1 MDLAEKKQTE
11 GAPPAPHTRFPA
23 LGGYRGWRV
32 RKNRKA
38 HHVPLEHPMEH
49 SIIEPPDFLTTVEQ
63 TARFSAIAEHLNE
76 RGDLTELDA
85 DAVGRYVIAYEVYCS
100 TKNEARHVLKDRD
113 GDERQKAS
121 VQQRLSKATK
131 DVRDCAADLGMTIT
145 SRGKLNMP
153 AKKTGSAFDGLNL

>member
-1 MDLAEKKQTE
+1 MD
-11 GAPPAPHTRFPA
+11 
-23 LGGYRGWRV
+23 
-32 RKNRKA
+32 NC
-38 HHVPLEHPMEH
+38 
-49 SIIEPPDFLTTVEQ
+49 IIEPPDFLTTVKQ
-63 TARFSAIAEHLNE
+63 TARFSAIAEHLHE

>member
-1 MDLAEKKQTE
+1 
-11 GAPPAPHTRFPA
+11 
-23 LGGYRGWRV
+23 
-32 RKNRKA
+32 
-38 HHVPLEHPMEH
+38 MEH
-49 SIIEPPDFLTTVEQ
+49 CIIEPPDFLTTVEQ
-63 TARFSAIAEHLNE
+63 TARFSAIAEHLHE

-113 GDERQKAS
+113 GDERQKSS

>member
-1 MDLAEKKQTE
+1 MK
-11 GAPPAPHTRFPA
+11 
-23 LGGYRGWRV
+23 
-32 RKNRKA
+32 
-38 HHVPLEHPMEH
+38 HH
-49 SIIEPPDFLTTVEQ
+49 IIEPHDFLTTVEQ
-63 TARFSAIAEHLNE
+63 TARYSANAEHLQA